1 MPRKRRLDSSES
13 LQLDFR
19 NPLTR
24 PDTHR
29 RLQYRGLTLE
39 YTRVTTATEYDFS
52 WVGHH
57 HYLALHDLVM
67 EHGEMD
73 VDGLPTVAGSDLR
86 NKMTYAPAGRPLKGW
101 SKTTGRQNSFT
112 VLHFDPATLSVETG
126 RVLGDE
132 DTVPLIYFD
141 DPQLLATMKKLE
153 SVVADG
159 LDHPSV
165 YVETAA
171 LLATLELAN
180 LQTRTRSVAERTGR
194 LSTAQETLLR
204 DYIEDHL
211 ATDISL
217 DELSQLTQLSRF
229 HMARRF
235 KATFGV
241 PPHRYIIDKRIDLA
255 KRLLSEGTLPV
266 TDVAKTVGFSSAALF
281 IRTFRAATGV
291 TPLVFRRSR

>member
-1 MPRKRRLDSSES
+1 MFGKNE
-13 LQLDFR
+13 
-19 NPLTR
+19 
-24 PDTHR
+24 
-29 RLQYRGLTLE
+29 
-39 YTRVTTATEYDFS
+39 
-52 WVGHH
+52 
-57 HYLALHDLVM
+57 
-67 EHGEMD
+67 
-73 VDGLPTVAGSDLR
+73 
-86 NKMTYAPAGRPLKGW
+86 
-101 SKTTGRQNSFT
+101 
-112 VLHFDPATLSVETG
+112 
-126 RVLGDE
+126 
-132 DTVPLIYFD
+132 TVPLIYFD

-153 SVVADG
+153 TVMADG
-159 LDHPSV
+159 PDHPSV

-204 DYIEDHL
+204 DYIEVHL

-241 PPHRYIIDKRIDLA
+241 PPHRYVIDRRIDLA
-255 KRLLSEGTLPV
+255 KLLLSEETLPV
-266 TDVAKTVGFSSAALF
+266 ADVAAIVGFSSAALF

-291 TPLVFRRSR
+291 TPLVFRRNR